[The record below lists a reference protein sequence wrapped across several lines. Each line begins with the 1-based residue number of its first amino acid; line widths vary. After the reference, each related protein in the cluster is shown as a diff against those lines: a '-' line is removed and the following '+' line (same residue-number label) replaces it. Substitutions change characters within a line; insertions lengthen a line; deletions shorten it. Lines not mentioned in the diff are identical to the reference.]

1 MLTVYGEGI
10 NDLEGEST
18 LPGSRKLTPH
28 YMKWMAMLGRCYSPC
43 QQERDPCYNGVTVCE
58 EWKLFSNFYSWL
70 QTWDNWENLEL
81 DKDIIGG
88 RVYSPDTCLL
98 VTGDLNKFL
107 AYRVSKRSHGT
118 MVGCSY
124 EKDRKKYKAH
134 IQRDGRVI
142 TLGRFN
148 TEIEAHLCWLKAK
161 AEQLTKFFE
170 TEDERVV
177 PHLKALYNEMLE
189 HVEQHKEWTR

>member
-1 MLTVYGEGI
+1 MRTVYGVGVFDGHI
-10 NDLEGEST
+10 VVKDKHGT
-18 LPGSRKLTPH
+18 HPA

-43 QQERDPCYNGVTVCE
+43 QQERDPCYHGVTVCE
-58 EWKLFSNFYSWL
+58 EWKLFSNFYTWL
-70 QTWDNWENLEL
+70 KTWDNWENLEL

-88 RVYSPDTCLL
+88 RVYSPATCLL

-118 MVGCSY
+118 MVGFYY

-134 IQRDGRVI
+134 IKVDGRII
-142 TLGRFN
+142 TLGRFD
-148 TEIEAHLCWLKAK
+148 TELEAHLCWLKAK

-170 TEDERVV
+170 TEDQRVV
-177 PHLKALYNEMLE
+177 PHLKTLYNDMLE
-189 HVEQHKEWTR
+189 HIEQRKEWTR